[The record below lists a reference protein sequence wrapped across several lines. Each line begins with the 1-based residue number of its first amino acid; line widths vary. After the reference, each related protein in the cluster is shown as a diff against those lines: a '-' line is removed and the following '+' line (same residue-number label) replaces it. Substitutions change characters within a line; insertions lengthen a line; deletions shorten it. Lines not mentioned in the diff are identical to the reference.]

1 MNHHRM
7 NSSYFEQ
14 CNNNCYRKP
23 YHCRYI
29 FYIEDKIS
37 HLIKVRAMGINGY
50 LATWGY
56 NSPTAK
62 DEAILNDITPI
73 CLSEISSIID

>member
-1 MNHHRM
+1 MH
-7 NSSYFEQ
+7 FIF
-14 CNNNCYRKP
+14 RKIIKETEIEP
-23 YHCRYI
+23 QNI

-37 HLIKVRAMGINGY
+37 HLIKVKTLGINGY

-56 NSPTAK
+56 NSPSAR

-73 CLSEISSIID
+73 ANLKNLEKIKNYILGLLKK